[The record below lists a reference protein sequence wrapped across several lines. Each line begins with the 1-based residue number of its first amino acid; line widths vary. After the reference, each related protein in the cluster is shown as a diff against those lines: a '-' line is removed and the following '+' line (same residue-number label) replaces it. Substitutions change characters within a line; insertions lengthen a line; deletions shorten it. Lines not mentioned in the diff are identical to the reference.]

1 MTRIFIVKDEGRE
14 RGSTIGDF
22 AYEITNLNNLSWDV
36 NTPVSPMPLPEES
49 HKENILVKMEGNS
62 AQMSVSWTL
71 LADDVTHFGA
81 FDSTNSTISNRFTA
95 DSDTRNVFKEM
106 EEFKENFIPENIQDS
121 YSIWFMSDDLNLTEN
136 QPEDGTIA
144 SMRFNVDGASPVVWN
159 VTLTFL
165 VGNVIAMFEADVP
178 ETPSKAIMTDE
189 SVTKTIKVL
198 WKPYDGYASSS
209 DATTITGV
217 YFSYKKSGGAMWETV
232 TPSMVG
238 YVNGGSTEPYRL
250 GCEDCTTALVEVT
263 GLSGWNYRIITLP
276 LNEVDG
282 VPVSTNFRIKMSLS
296 GSVTGESGVRHKLSA
311 KTSTGNV
318 VLAVT

>member
-178 ETPSKAIMTDE
+178 ETPSKVTISDE
-189 SVTKTIKVL
+189 ATTKKIKVL
-198 WKPYDGYASSS
+198 WKPYDGYANSA
-209 DATTITGV
+209 DATEITGV
-217 YFSYKKSGGAMWETV
+217 YITYKKSGGAMWETV
-232 TPSMVG
+232 TSSMVD
-238 YVNGGSTEPYRL
+238 NATGGTTDAHKL
-250 GCEDCTTALVEVT
+250 GCEDCTTALIVES
-263 GLSGWNYRIITLP
+263 GAPAGWNYRIITLP
-276 LNEVDG
+276 ETGNY
-282 VPVSTNFRIKMSLS
+282 RIKVSLS
-296 GSVTGESGVRHKLSA
+296 GAVTGESGVRHKRSG